1 MLHAVHKIVDAI
13 ATFKGQRVGYVRV
26 STIDQNEARQLDG
39 IPLDRT
45 FVDKASGKDVDRP
58 QFKEM
63 LAFVRDGDVVICH
76 SMDRLARNAAH
87 LQSTVEHL
95 TRKGVQVQFL
105 KEGLT
110 FTGDD
115 LPVAML
121 MLSIIGAVAR
131 FERELILERQKKG
144 IALAKKA
151 GVYKGRKHVLT
162 AAQASELRKRLKA
175 GERKV
180 DLAHEYGI
188 DRTTVYR
195 YLSREKA
202 KRVQRSRADAC
213 VGRDGGKGSCVV
225 DGETAG

>member
-1 MLHAVHKIVDAI
+1 MLHAVRKAKEAN

-39 IPLDRT
+39 VAVVRT

-58 QFKEM
+58 QLKEL
-63 LAFVRDGDVVICH
+63 LAFVREGDVVICH

-95 TRKGVQVQFL
+95 TRKGIQVQFL

-115 LPVAML
+115 SPVAML

-131 FERELILERQKKG
+131 FERELILERQKEG

-151 GVYKGRKHVLT
+151 GVYKGRKHILT
-162 AAQASELRKRLKA
+162 AAQATELRRRLKA

-180 DLAHEYGI
+180 DLAREYGI

-195 YLSREKA
+195 YVAREKA
-202 KRVQRSRADAC
+202 KRAQRRQI
-213 VGRDGGKGSCVV
+213 
-225 DGETAG
+225 

>member
-1 MLHAVHKIVDAI
+1 MLHQVRKIKEAN
-13 ATFKGQRVGYVRV
+13 ATLKGQRVGYVRV

-39 IPLDRT
+39 VAVDRT

-58 QFKEM
+58 QLKEL
-63 LAFVRDGDVVICH
+63 LAFVREGDTVICH

-87 LQSTVEHL
+87 LQSTVELL

-105 KEGLT
+105 KERLT

-115 LPVAML
+115 SPVAML

-131 FERELILERQKKG
+131 FERELILERQKEG

-151 GVYKGRKHVLT
+151 GVYKGRKHSLSASQ
-162 AAQASELRKRLKA
+162 AADLRRRLKA

-180 DLAHEYGI
+180 DLAREFGI
-188 DRTTVYR
+188 DRSTVYR
-195 YLSREKA
+195 YVVREKQ
-202 KRVQRSRADAC
+202 KRAQRRQA
-213 VGRDGGKGSCVV
+213 
-225 DGETAG
+225 